1 MVSGI
6 ALAPFRFAEIIQ
18 TDLLHRA
25 NPIEFRAVRRPR
37 LYSVSEKEGVGPIDL
52 QLNGKTVLVT
62 GGNRGI
68 GKAIALAFA
77 GEGAN
82 VAICGRDQTAL
93 EAAKDEIAARG
104 ARAATVA
111 ADLFTA
117 DGCQAAVAAATDAFG
132 ALDVLVNNASTNIG
146 GRLETLSDEQ
156 VMERINGK
164 TLASMRCCRA
174 ALPYLR
180 ASGRGR
186 VICIGGSSARNVG
199 VDGLPSGLG
208 NAALANFAKQFS
220 YEVAADGIT
229 VNIVH
234 PPFTKT
240 DRYPARLKA
249 RAEQRGVSLA
259 EAEASF
265 TANFP
270 IGRIVEPDDIAPMVL
285 FLASAQAAA
294 VTGQAIAVDGGA
306 TPYVAY

>member
-1 MVSGI
+1 MG
-6 ALAPFRFAEIIQ
+6 
-18 TDLLHRA
+18 T
-25 NPIEFRAVRRPR
+25 
-37 LYSVSEKEGVGPIDL
+37 IDL
-52 QLNGKTVLVT
+52 HLNGKTVLVT

-82 VAICGRDQTAL
+82 VAICGRD
-93 EAAKDEIAARG
+93 EAALASAKTEIEGKGVQAA
-104 ARAATVA
+104 AVV

-117 DGCQAAVAAATDAFG
+117 EGCKRAVAAATDAFG
-132 ALDVLVNNASTNIG
+132 RLDVLINNASTNIG

-156 VMERINGK
+156 LMERVNGK

-174 ALPYLR
+174 ALPHLR
-180 ASGRGR
+180 ASNGGR
-186 VICIGGSSARNVG
+186 VVCIGGASARNVG

-208 NAALANFAKQFS
+208 NAALANFVKQFS
-220 YEVAADGIT
+220 YEVAADGVT

-240 DRYPARLKA
+240 DRYPARLEA
-249 RAEQRGVSLA
+249 RAKKLGVSLE

-270 IGRIVEPDDIAPMVL
+270 IGRIVEPEDIAPAIL
-285 FLASAQAAA
+285 FLASPHASAI
-294 VTGQAIAVDGGA
+294 TGQALAVDGGS

>member
-1 MVSGI
+1 MG
-6 ALAPFRFAEIIQ
+6 
-18 TDLLHRA
+18 T
-25 NPIEFRAVRRPR
+25 
-37 LYSVSEKEGVGPIDL
+37 IDL
-52 QLNGKTVLVT
+52 ELNGKAVLVT

-82 VAICGRDQTAL
+82 VAICGRDETAL
-93 EAAKDEIAARG
+93 AGAKAEIEAKGVQANA
-104 ARAATVA
+104 VV

-117 DGCQAAVAAATDAFG
+117 EGCKAAVAAATDAFG
-132 ALDVLVNNASTNIG
+132 QLDILVNNASTNIG

-156 VMERINGK
+156 LKERVNGK

-174 ALPYLR
+174 AMPFLR
-180 ASGRGR
+180 ASSAGR
-186 VICIGGSSARNVG
+186 VVCIGGSSARNVG

-208 NAALANFAKQFS
+208 NAALANFVKQFS
-220 YEVAADGIT
+220 YEVAADGVT

-240 DRYPARLKA
+240 DRYPARLEA
-249 RAEQRGVSLA
+249 RAKQLGGVSLE

-265 TANFP
+265 TKGFP
-270 IGRIVEPDDIAPMVL
+270 IGRIVVPEDIAPMVL
-285 FLASAQAAA
+285 FLASPNASA